1 VSEYGGYSLRLP
13 GHDYPAKEFGYRRYA
28 TRGQLTAAYERLH
41 RREVLPGI
49 ARGLAGIVYTQLADV
64 EDESNGLLTADRT
77 AVKPDADVV
86 RALNAEFRR
95 VFAAAT
101 GDELGVP
108 EQGPAPASEPGP
120 APASAPPPPPASE
133 EDAR

>member
-28 TRGQLTAAYERLH
+28 TREQLTAAYERLH
-41 RREVLPGI
+41 RRQVLPGI

-95 VFAAAT
+95 VFTAAT
-101 GDELGVP
+101 MTT
-108 EQGPAPASEPGP
+108 AP
-120 APASAPPPPPASE
+120 E